1 MPTSGKPAECQEVS
15 RVLPGAALGKEGV
28 DKRIQGSSAVYQST
42 VRANQSLAWEARDN
56 YERELSMHASLS
68 TTELAPKTI
77 D

>member
-1 MPTSGKPAECQEVS
+1 MPRRAGQGGYRLAM
-15 RVLPGAALGKEGV
+15 LGLLGLSCVVGV
-28 DKRIQGSSAVYQST
+28 DKRIQGSSAVYRST